1 MVVHALLT
9 AHETDPLR
17 FDVVVP
23 DQQYM
28 YLKAFSTSER
38 QLWMTTL
45 THKPT
50 AAPSSSASGAPAKPV
65 QSEKEMVAALSKT
78 LRKQRDS
85 LMQHVLDVEARIQLM
100 REKVWRSDDA
110 DADADADRG
119 LKSGQRPKGRD

>member
-1 MVVHALLT
+1 MVST

-38 QLWMTTL
+38 QLWVTTL
-45 THKPT
+45 THKS
-50 AAPSSSASGAPAKPV
+50 AAPPVNAAGGVPAKPV
-65 QSEKEMVAALSKT
+65 LSEKEMVANLSKT

-100 REKVWRSDDA
+100 REKVCE
-110 DADADADRG
+110 
-119 LKSGQRPKGRD
+119 